1 MIALKTAKYINLETK
16 NALNLIALGNT
27 SSVRDIK
34 VGGEWKYKK
43 VGEEWK
49 YKFPPQVSLT
59 DQTLIKIRNSGLEK
73 ALEFVTSHDVVDMN
87 VFKEADGGMTIKFI
101 YRKSK

>member
-1 MIALKTAKYINLETK
+1 MIIRKTTKCINLETE

-27 SSVRDIK
+27 SSVRDI
-34 VGGEWKYKK
+34 K

-59 DQTLIKIRNSGLEK
+59 DQTLIKICNSGLEK
-73 ALEFVTSHDVVDMN
+73 ALEFVASHDVVDMN
-87 VFKEADGGMTIKFI
+87 CLKEADGGMTIKFI

>member
-1 MIALKTAKYINLETK
+1 MIALKTAKYINLETE

-27 SSVRDIK
+27 SSVRDI
-34 VGGEWKYKK
+34 K

-59 DQTLIKIRNSGLEK
+59 DQTLIKIRNPGLEK
-73 ALEFVTSHDVVDMN
+73 ALEFVTSHDVVDVN
-87 VFKEADGGMTIKFI
+87 LFKEADGRMTIKFI